1 MTAPHLYPK
10 QAQVL
15 EASADGAPLSV
26 VAVRLGMPR
35 TQVASRL
42 SEAYR
47 ALGVG
52 WLPRG
57 EKRAAA
63 VAVAR
68 KHGLINDPKETACT
82 TP

>member
-10 QAQVL
+10 QALVL

-42 SEAYR
+42 SETYR
-47 ALGVG
+47 VLDVA

-68 KHGLINDPKETACT
+68 KHGLINGTENVA
-82 TP
+82 